1 MENIKDT
8 IKVAI
13 NEIKDDVGAGNDA
26 LKIKI
31 DENQEASLNTIQA
44 VEFELAKLGEAQKQ
58 NILEI
63 YSRRFSSTVKKLHII
78 FCF

>member
-31 DENQEASLNTIQA
+31 DENQEASLNRIEA
-44 VEFELAKLGEAQKQ
+44 VEFELAKLGEVQKQ
-58 NILEI
+58 NKRIKHGFTQV
-63 YSRRFSSTVKKLHII
+63 SF
-78 FCF
+78 FN